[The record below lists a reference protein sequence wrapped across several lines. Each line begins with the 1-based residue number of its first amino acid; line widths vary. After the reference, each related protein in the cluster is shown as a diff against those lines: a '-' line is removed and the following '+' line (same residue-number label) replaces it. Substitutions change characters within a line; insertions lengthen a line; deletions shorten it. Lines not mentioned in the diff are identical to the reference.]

1 METKKQ
7 FDTKKFKTRT
17 LFLDRSNG
25 SVDGVFLTAIDV
37 GFSGVK
43 VFSQN
48 FVGVFPSFAKR
59 LDGELVGTPAPE
71 DIIYK
76 DLATGKKWLV
86 GEAAQNDVAQDDTT
100 ISEKVISG
108 RQRYD
113 DPMFLVLVR
122 TGLGLGFGKAEY
134 GEPAGKPVYVQ
145 TGLPPKY
152 MEDMKNDTH
161 KLISAIAGHHRFT
174 LQVGQA
180 PERTFDFTVLKENV
194 DVMPQPK
201 GTLFSVAMNS
211 MHRFIPESP
220 EYFKKN
226 VLVIDVGYVTLDIF
240 PIRNSRAVE
249 EQTIEDLSMKEVLK
263 RTIEKIKE
271 VYDTNISLVGF
282 QKCLGDGYFKLY
294 DKFSAKNQPFGELLE
309 ASNREVCDE
318 ALERIGGLFH
328 LYEYPYIV
336 VTGGA
341 GAAWNGMIREKFKGL
356 EGLTIINGN
365 QNDERIAFLFAN
377 VGGYFMFLYNRVSAK
392 EAKR

>member
-1 METKKQ
+1 METKNQ

-17 LFLDRSNG
+17 LFLDRGNG

-37 GFSGVK
+37 GSSGVK

-59 LDGELVGTPAPE
+59 LDGELVGTPASE
-71 DIIYK
+71 NIIYK
-76 DLATGKKWLV
+76 DLATGEKWLV
-86 GEAAQNDVAQDDTT
+86 GEAAQNDVSQDDTT
-100 ISEKVISG
+100 ISEKVISN
-108 RQRYD
+108 RERYD

-152 MEDMKNDTH
+152 MKSDTR
-161 KLISAIAGHHRFT
+161 KLVSAIAGHHRFT

-180 PERTFDFTVLKENV
+180 PERTFDFAVLKENV

-220 EYFKKN
+220 GYFKKN
-226 VLVIDVGYVTLDIF
+226 VLVIDGGFVTLDIF

-249 EQTIEDLSMKEVLK
+249 EQTIEDLSMQEVLK
-263 RTIEKIKE
+263 RTIRKLNEA
-271 VYDTNISLVGF
+271 YGTDISLVGF
-282 QKCLGDGYFKLY
+282 QKCLGDGYIKLH
-294 DKFSAKNQPFGELLE
+294 DKFSSKNQPFGELLD

-318 ALERIGGLFH
+318 ALEKIGGLFQ

-336 VTGGA
+336 VTGGT

-365 QNDERIAFLFAN
+365 QNDERLAFLFAN
-377 VGGYFMFLYNRVSAK
+377 VRGYFMFLYNRVSAK
-392 EAKR
+392 EAKK

>member
-1 METKKQ
+1 METKNQ

-17 LFLDRSNG
+17 LFLDRGNG

-48 FVGVFPSFAKR
+48 FIGVFPSFAKR
-59 LDGELVGTPAPE
+59 LDGELVGTPASE
-71 DIIYK
+71 NIIYK
-76 DLATGKKWLV
+76 DLATGEKWLV
-86 GEAAQNDVAQDDTT
+86 GEAAQNDVSQDDTT
-100 ISEKVISG
+100 ISEKVISN
-108 RQRYD
+108 RERYD

-152 MEDMKNDTH
+152 MKSDTR
-161 KLISAIAGHHRFT
+161 KLVSAIAGHHRFT

-180 PERTFDFTVLKENV
+180 PERTFDFAVLKENV

-220 EYFKKN
+220 GYFKKN
-226 VLVIDVGYVTLDIF
+226 VLVIDGGFVTLDIF

-249 EQTIEDLSMKEVLK
+249 EQTIEDLSMQEVLK
-263 RTIEKIKE
+263 RTIRKLNEA
-271 VYDTNISLVGF
+271 YGTDISLVGF
-282 QKCLGDGYFKLY
+282 QKCLGDGYIKLH
-294 DKFSAKNQPFGELLE
+294 DKFRSKNQPFGELLD

-318 ALERIGGLFH
+318 ALEKIGGLFQ

-336 VTGGA
+336 VTGGT

-365 QNDERIAFLFAN
+365 QNDERLAFLFAN
-377 VGGYFMFLYNRVSAK
+377 VRGYFMFLYNRVSAK